1 MDLSELWVVGPF
13 FDGRGTIDSV
23 HADAGGSGVVATQ
36 RLTGTT
42 RRLSP
47 LPHHSL
53 FPSLNELDLRHPDHG
68 RSRRDSRGAVSP
80 GRAVVHS
87 NY

>member
-36 RLTGTT
+36 RLTAQ
-42 RRLSP
+42 RSLPFSP
-47 LPHHSL
+47 PHHSL